1 MCHTLSNN
9 GCHLYII
16 FVGAGFGEPHI
27 YTLDGQLYTFNP
39 VGEYWMIKSELLS
52 MQSRMVQWIN
62 PTTSEAVQATQF
74 QAFAMR
80 SNVSGTLS
88 DEIHIEL
95 NNNRSGNN
103 FIHDFMVLWFC
114 LKPYVINIFFKQE
127 RTFLTLCYD
136 WCMKTTAI
144 EYLMALIRT
153 GESLKCLAL
162 S

>member
-1 MCHTLSNN
+1 M
-9 GCHLYII
+9 YII

-39 VGEYWMIKSELLS
+39 VGEFWMIKSELLS

-103 FIHDFMVLWFC
+103 LIYDFMVLF
-114 LKPYVINIFFKQE
+114 KTVINILFEKE

-136 WCMKTTAI
+136 WCMKHI
-144 EYLMALIRT
+144 CDPDH
-153 GESLKCLAL
+153 SH
-162 S
+162 